1 MAEIK
6 LENLTKC
13 FGDVVAIDNINL
25 EVKNHEFMIILGPTG
40 AGKTTT
46 LRCIA
51 GLEKPDEGK
60 VYINGQLVND
70 FTPAQRDVAFVFQE
84 HILYPHL
91 TVYENLAF
99 PLKPRRMSKEE
110 IDKIVKVVAE
120 TLHIEHLLERKPNT
134 LSGGETQRVGLG
146 RAMVRKPRLFLMDE
160 PLTNLDAKLRSEMR
174 AELKWRHRELSIT
187 TLYVTHDQVE
197 AMSMGDRVAVLN
209 NGVIQQI
216 GSPMDIY
223 NRPVNIFV
231 AGFVGNPKMN
241 LLNCNFEK
249 SPRPPLIKGEKKDT
263 VIKGEKKDTA
273 FLKLEFTNISID
285 ISNHQKQKIKENAI
299 GRELVFGIRV
309 EDISVQKIE
318 APEFV
323 QTEVYV
329 IEPLGAYNI
338 IDLSIGKNPDTGKNI
353 ILKAKT
359 PPTFRPEIGEK
370 VWMGFNRERI
380 HVFDRTTGKM
390 IT

>member
-1 MAEIK
+1 
-6 LENLTKC
+6 
-13 FGDVVAIDNINL
+13 
-25 EVKNHEFMIILGPTG
+25 
-40 AGKTTT
+40 
-46 LRCIA
+46 
-51 GLEKPDEGK
+51 
-60 VYINGQLVND
+60 
-70 FTPAQRDVAFVFQE
+70 
-84 HILYPHL
+84 
-91 TVYENLAF
+91 
-99 PLKPRRMSKEE
+99 
-110 IDKIVKVVAE
+110 
-120 TLHIEHLLERKPNT
+120 
-134 LSGGETQRVGLG
+134 
-146 RAMVRKPRLFLMDE
+146 
-160 PLTNLDAKLRSEMR
+160 
-174 AELKWRHRELSIT
+174 
-187 TLYVTHDQVE
+187 
-197 AMSMGDRVAVLN
+197 
-209 NGVIQQI
+209 
-216 GSPMDIY
+216 
-223 NRPVNIFV
+223 VNIFV